1 MFSIVGAMDYSL
13 LVGVATAGEEER
25 VGYSGSMHNNF
36 FSESSNDISVEADFS
51 FQWVQYNPQ
60 NLHWYRNGTR
70 REHTPSDCSTFASP
84 IVNPAESL
92 FSQFRKGFFKL
103 PAEKIL
109 KRRPRSVEV
118 NHKDTCFLYVG
129 IIDMLQPYNI
139 EKKMENLFKTKVR
152 FIREENISS
161 VQPYLYR
168 TRFLQFMRE
177 SVFCS

>member
-1 MFSIVGAMDYSL
+1 M

-84 IVNPAESL
+84 IVH
-92 FSQFRKGFFKL
+92 R
-103 PAEKIL
+103 
-109 KRRPRSVEV
+109 
-118 NHKDTCFLYVG
+118 T
-129 IIDMLQPYNI
+129 YN
-139 EKKMENLFKTKVR
+139 
-152 FIREENISS
+152 
-161 VQPYLYR
+161 
-168 TRFLQFMRE
+168 
-177 SVFCS
+177 